1 MVLVKGGRHEKTS
14 SVFRPRN
21 EPKGDRDENAKP
33 RRYHRVCIPRLSEFR
48 VREDPQDGK
57 FQVTSERIH
66 LEHSSL
72 KFNIRILLR
81 FSHDKIWNIITPVFP
96 FSVRLIVILFTNLSL
111 SEDH

>member
-1 MVLVKGGRHEKTS
+1 MRRPAAFFAHET
-14 SVFRPRN
+14 N
-21 EPKGDRDENAKP
+21 PKGTAMKT
-33 RRYHRVCIPRLSEFR
+33 LSLAAITAFASLALANFASAQ
-48 VREDPQDGK
+48 DPQDGK